1 MMRILTAGML
11 VIGGVMAAHAVAP
24 SSPTLSVQVLA
35 DSVRVV
41 AAWRPTCDV
50 RGCADSSRVTWQVGT
65 RTPVVRTTRRTADT
79 LWFVAPAWGDS
90 VRVSVTVEAMRRGRA
105 GDPRTVATIVRRLD
119 APPPPVD
126 SLRVDT
132 LALLRE
138 LAVLAVRD
146 SFPVVVVRDT
156 LGGRSASIPEGT
168 MLVNYLCAIGRN
180 RYTGAVAVLTD
191 VTWPDDVANAT
202 ERRCERARAAYAA
215 ERSG

>member
-1 MMRILTAGML
+1 MMRLLTALIVLLGAGYL
-11 VIGGVMAAHAVAP
+11 YAANPVSPALRVQQIGD
-24 SSPTLSVQVLA
+24 T
-35 DSVRVV
+35 VRVV
-41 AAWRPTCDV
+41 ATWRNPCDA

-65 RTPVVRTTRRTADT
+65 RAPIVRTTRRTIDT
-79 LWFVAPAWGDS
+79 LWLTAPAWGDS
-90 VRVSVTVEAMRRGRA
+90 LRVSVAVAAMRRRDIGEA
-105 GDPRTVATIVRRLD
+105 RTVTTVVRRLD

-146 SFPVVVVRDT
+146 SFPIVVTRDT
-156 LGGRSASIPEGT
+156 LGRREGSVPIGG
-168 MLVNYLCAIGRN
+168 LLSLCAIGRN
-180 RYTGAVAVLTD
+180 RYTGTVSVLTD
-191 VTWPDDVANAT
+191 VTWPEDVTHAV